1 MAWPARAIAV
11 AAAIGHSFPPHPI
24 DRFFSPPS
32 EGSTISAMSKTAPED
47 APLLAAE
54 NLSISLGGKHVLQ
67 KVDIAVR
74 PGEIVTLIGPNGS
87 GKTTLVRALLG
98 LVRPDGGRT
107 IRNAKR
113 VAYVPQFFAR
123 DASLPLTA
131 RRFVSAFG
139 GGSAGEA
146 EDMLKRTG
154 AVDTALRQLA
164 SLSGGEMA
172 RVALARALTR
182 RPDILVLDEPLAGV
196 DLQGEA
202 SLYELI
208 GQIRDETGAAV
219 LLVSH
224 DLHIVMAA
232 ADRVVC
238 LNGHVCCEGDAKAV
252 TQDPAFASLFG
263 RRLAEQL
270 ALYSH
275 RHNHAHAPSGAV
287 LSSQEGETAVGKNL
301 AAKEEHGH
309 G

>member
-1 MAWPARAIAV
+1 MPQK
-11 AAAIGHSFPPHPI
+11 
-24 DRFFSPPS
+24 SPL
-32 EGSTISAMSKTAPED
+32 E

-54 NLSISLGGKHVLQ
+54 NLSISLGGKPILQ
-67 KVDIAVR
+67 GVDIAVR
-74 PGEIVTLIGPNGS
+74 PREIVTLIGPNGS
-87 GKTTLVRALLG
+87 GKTTLIRALLG
-98 LVRPDGGRT
+98 LLRPDGGRA

-123 DASLPLTA
+123 DWSLPLNA
-131 RRFVSAFG
+131 RRFVAAFG
-139 GGSAGEA
+139 GGSDDAALE
-146 EDMLKRTG
+146 MLKRTG
-154 AVDTALRQLA
+154 AEETAERHMA

-172 RVALARALTR
+172 RVALARALLR
-182 RPDILVLDEPLAGV
+182 QPEILVLDEPLAGV

-202 SLYELI
+202 ALYELI
-208 GQIRDETGAAV
+208 GQMRDEMGAAV

-252 TQDPAFASLFG
+252 VQDPAFTSLFG

-275 RHNHAHAPSGAV
+275 HHDHAHAPSGAV
-287 LSSQEGETAVGKNL
+287 LSAGESEIP
-301 AAKEEHGH
+301 AAENSITREENRHG
-309 G
+309 